1 MRNMQVLVEENSNP
15 TNSFNEFNVDTADRV
30 ADRNRKLLSE
40 GKVPNWIVIGVA
52 DSPADAREFV
62 DAYRTARAARS

>member
-1 MRNMQVLVEENSNP
+1 MQVLVEENSNP